1 MSASPMPHLARLLG
15 AFVAVAVGMG
25 LVGAGLVIPFA
36 AASGNAA
43 KATAQGFNSLDDEFT
58 ANPLAE
64 QSKIFSADDKL
75 LATPYDANR
84 IVVPLDQIAP
94 VMRKA
99 QLAIE
104 DSRFYEHGGIDVR
117 GTSRA
122 LVSNLT
128 SQETQG
134 GSSITQQYVKMM
146 LVEKAARNDN
156 REGVAAATEQTYAR
170 KLQELKYALNV
181 EKTHTKKQILAS
193 YLNLAY
199 YGDQAYGVEAASL
212 HFFSKH
218 AKDLDLAEAAT
229 LAGVVQSPSRLN
241 ARTNTEEVQERRD
254 VVIDR
259 MVELGW
265 ATQEEGEEA
274 KAKDLA
280 DLLTIR
286 QNEGG
291 TCSKAAD
298 PYFCN
303 YVISYLKQMPELGPN
318 PDARMQTVNTAGL
331 RIETTLRRDWQK
343 SLKED
348 LTDKVP
354 NGSDR
359 FGAAGAVVE
368 PGTGKVRAIAQT
380 SKYKVG
386 MEQAT
391 TQYSEQAW
399 SIPAQYGGTN
409 GFAIGSTAKMYALV
423 AALEKGMPM
432 TATVDAPSAGI
443 KNPHHFDP
451 DDFQDGCSTSAPTWA
466 VSNDY
471 QVGGTLTL
479 AEITKKSINTGF
491 AQLAS
496 EVGSCKIPKVMAK
509 MGLTDGYGLPY
520 GLARA
525 GGEKIKGKYAISNL
539 VLGSDST
546 SPLQLASSYAT
557 LAADGKYCPPTPIE
571 SITRADGSKMKIDPP
586 KCKQVIDKGVA
597 RGVTELLRGP
607 LEAGGTAA
615 GQDLDGGRDAAGK
628 TGTTDNHKQ
637 SWFAGYT
644 PQLSTAIWVGSPIT
658 EYEMDNVTIGG
669 QFYSSVFGSTIAAP
683 IWNDIMN
690 TASKGMKKKEFAKPG
705 KQIVKGDVRD
715 IPDVVGKGPTQAKEA
730 LEAAGFKAKEGGYV
744 NSNQQAGAI
753 AYTDPRDEAL
763 KGATVTMYISSGVAP
778 YTPPPPE
785 PSTPAPAPPPP
796 STTSSPTPASPPS
809 ASPATNANA
818 SANANAD
825 KDKDKPSSTGSPS
838 ED

>member
-1 MSASPMPHLARLLG
+1 MSASRMPHLARLLG
-15 AFVAVAVGMG
+15 AFVAVSVGIG

-36 AASGNAA
+36 GASGNAA
-43 KATAQGFNSLDDEFT
+43 KATAQGFNNLDDEFT
-58 ANPLAE
+58 ANPLAQ

-84 IVVPLDQIAP
+84 IVVPLEKIAP

-128 SQETQG
+128 SQSTQG

-156 REGVAAATEQTYAR
+156 REAVAAATEQTYAR

-181 EKTHTKKQILAS
+181 EKTHTKKQILGS

-212 HFFSKH
+212 HFFSKN
-218 AKDLDLAEAAT
+218 AKDLGLSEAAT

-241 ARTNTEEVQERRD
+241 ARTNTEEVQKRRD

-265 ATQEEGEEA
+265 ATQEEGEKA
-274 KAKDLA
+274 KAKDLE
-280 DLLTIR
+280 DLLKIR

-291 TCSKAAD
+291 TCSKAVD

-303 YVISYLKQMPELGPN
+303 YVIAYLKQMPELGPN

-331 RIETTLRRDWQK
+331 KIKTTLRRDWQK
-343 SLKED
+343 ELKED

-354 NGSDR
+354 NGDDK

-380 SKYKVG
+380 SEYKVG

-391 TQYSEQAW
+391 TRYSEQAW
-399 SIPAQYGGTN
+399 TVPAQYGGTN

-432 TATVDAPSAGI
+432 SATVDAPSAGI
-443 KNPHHFDP
+443 SNPHQFSP
-451 DDFQDGCSTSAPTWA
+451 DQFQDNCSTSAPTWA

-471 QVGGTLTL
+471 QIGGELTL
-479 AEITKKSINTGF
+479 AEMTAKSINTAF
-491 AQLAS
+491 AQLAADI
-496 EVGSCKIPKVMAK
+496 GSCSIPKVMAK

-520 GLARA
+520 GLAQS
-525 GGEKIKGKYAISNL
+525 GGEKIKGKYAISNI

-557 LAADGKYCPPTPIE
+557 LAAGGKYCPPTPIQ
-571 SITRADGSKMKIDPP
+571 SITRADGTKMKIEKP
-586 KCKQVIDKGVA
+586 KCKKVLDRGVA
-597 RGVTELLRGP
+597 RGVTELLRGT
-607 LEAGGTAA
+607 LEDGGTAA
-615 GQDLDGGRDAAGK
+615 GQKLDGGREAAGK

-658 EYEMDNVTIGG
+658 EFEMDNVTIGG
-669 QFYSSVFGSTIAAP
+669 QYYENVFGSTLAAP
-683 IWNDIMN
+683 IWNNIMN
-690 TASKGMKKKEFAKPG
+690 VASKGMKEKDFPEPG
-705 KQIVKGDVRD
+705 KKIVKGDLRD
-715 IPDVVGKGPTQAKEA
+715 IPDVVGEGPTQARAA
-730 LEAAGFKAKEGGYV
+730 LEKAGFKVTEGSTV
-744 NSNQQAGAI
+744 ASNQQAGAV
-753 AYTDPRDEAL
+753 AYTDPREEAL
-763 KGATVTMYISSGVAP
+763 KGSTVTMYISSGVPP
-778 YTPPPPE
+778 YTPPPPPPE
-785 PSTPAPAPPPP
+785 PTTAAPPAPTPAPAPEPAPT
-796 STTSSPTPASPPS
+796 STPTSTSQALGQG
-809 ASPATNANA
+809 NNG
-818 SANANAD
+818 NGNGGG
-825 KDKDKPSSTGSPS
+825 PSSTGSPN
-838 ED
+838 

>member
-1 MSASPMPHLARLLG
+1 MSASRMPHLARLLC
-15 AFVAVAVGMG
+15 AFVAVSVGIG

-36 AASGNAA
+36 GASGNAA
-43 KATAQGFNSLDDEFT
+43 KATAQGFNNLDDEFT
-58 ANPLAE
+58 ANPLAQ

-84 IVVPLDQIAP
+84 IVVPLEKIAP

-128 SQETQG
+128 SQSTQG

-156 REGVAAATEQTYAR
+156 REAVAAATEQTYAR

-181 EKTHTKKQILAS
+181 EKTHTKKQILGS

-218 AKDLDLAEAAT
+218 AKDLGLAEAAT

-241 ARTNTEEVQERRD
+241 ARTNTEEVQQRRD

-265 ATQEEGEEA
+265 ATQEEGEKA
-274 KAKDLA
+274 KAKDLE
-280 DLLTIR
+280 DLLKIR

-291 TCSKAAD
+291 TCSKASD

-303 YVISYLKQMPELGPN
+303 YVISYLRQMPELGPN
-318 PDARMQTVNTAGL
+318 PDARMQTINTAGL
-331 RIETTLRRDWQK
+331 TIKTTLRRDWQK
-343 SLKED
+343 QLKEN
-348 LTDKVP
+348 LTDRVP
-354 NGSDR
+354 SGTER
-359 FGAAGAVVE
+359 FGAAGAIVQ

-380 SKYKVG
+380 SEYKVG

-391 TQYSEQAW
+391 TKYSEQAW
-399 SIPAQYGGTN
+399 SVPAQYGGTN

-423 AALEKGMPM
+423 AALQKGKPM
-432 TATVDAPSAGI
+432 ESTIDAPAGSSATYTR
-443 KNPHHFDP
+443 
-451 DDFQDGCSTSAPTWA
+451 DDFQKNCTTTDPWTVANAESAA
-466 VSNDY
+466 
-471 QVGGTLTL
+471 GGTMTMGEATKRSVNTAF
-479 AEITKKSINTGF
+479 AE
-491 AQLAS
+491 LAS
-496 EVGSCKIPKVMAK
+496 DIGSCSIPKVMAK

-520 GLARA
+520 GLARG
-525 GGEKIKGKYAISNL
+525 GGEKIKGRYAISNI

-557 LAADGKYCPPTPIE
+557 LAADGEYCPPTPIE
-571 SITRADGSKMKIDPP
+571 SITRADGTKMKIAPP
-586 KCKQVIDKGVA
+586 KCKQVIDKGIA
-597 RGVTELLRGP
+597 RGATQLLTNTM
-607 LEAGGTAA
+607 EDGGTAA
-615 GQDLDGGRDAAGK
+615 AMTLANGREAAAK
-628 TGTTDNHKQ
+628 TGTTDDNKQ
-637 SWFAGYT
+637 SWFAGFT

-658 EYEMDNVTIGG
+658 EHKMTNVSIGG
-669 QFYSSVFGSTIAAP
+669 QFYEKVYGGTMAGP
-683 IWNDIMN
+683 IWTEIMN
-690 TASKGMKKKEFAKPG
+690 TASKGMERKSFKEPSEK
-705 KQIVKGDVRD
+705 IVEGDLRD
-715 IPDVVGKGPTQAKEA
+715 IPDVVGEGPTQARAA
-730 LEAAGFKAKEGGYV
+730 LEEAGFEVTEGGTV
-744 NSNQQAGAI
+744 SSNQQAGSI

-763 KGATVTMYISSGVAP
+763 EGSTVTMYISSGVAP
-778 YTPPPPE
+778 YTPPPP
-785 PSTPAPAPPPP
+785 TPTTQAPPPAAPTTQAAPPPP
-796 STTSSPTPASPPS
+796 APAS
-809 ASPATNANA
+809 T
-818 SANANAD
+818 
-825 KDKDKPSSTGSPS
+825 PSSTAQPQALGNNGNGNGRGPSATASGSP
-838 ED
+838 D